1 MLLIFAPF
9 IAILMISAI
18 YDAVNRQRRISHLSI
33 ENKRLNVL
41 QKDRYELI
49 QSPIMLSA
57 KHQQNTVQASCQNWN
72 HDVKNNNPAKIIP
85 DMMGLKVNNDSEE
98 KSLINQKTANV
109 IYPTITFNAAELEL
123 VRAGYILRI
132 TGRRKISKNNKNSYI
147 TGRKGKI
154 FDVRKIIQVVQKK
167 ITNGNFQEKQIDDT
181 IIKLNSLQMG
191 INALTARDEL
201 PKDFAIPDDCIVHRT
216 VKNVTYG
223 ELKQIAEKE
232 QLTAQLAEFH
242 HMDNIIVKT
251 SQKSKITILK
261 INYKLKHSSSYKH

>member
-1 MLLIFAPF
+1 ML
-9 IAILMISAI
+9 SAL
-18 YDAVNRQRRISHLSI
+18 YNAVNRQRRISHLHI
-33 ENKRLNVL
+33 ENERLNVL

-49 QSPIMLSA
+49 QSPILLSA
-57 KHQQNTVQASCQNWN
+57 KHQQNTVQTSCQNW
-72 HDVKNNNPAKIIP
+72 HPDVKNNNPAKITSDI
-85 DMMGLKVNNDSEE
+85 MGLEVNNDSEE
-98 KSLINQKTANV
+98 KSLFNRKIVNK

-123 VRAGYILRI
+123 IRAGYVQRM
-132 TGRRKISKNNKNSYI
+132 TGKRKISKNNKNSYI

-154 FDVRKIIQVVQKK
+154 FDVHKIIQVVQKK
-167 ITNGNFQEKQIDDT
+167 ITNGNFQKEQIDNT

-191 INALTARDEL
+191 INALTAQDEL
-201 PKDFAIPDDCIVHRT
+201 PKGFAIPDDCIVYRT

-251 SQKSKITILK
+251 SQKSKITTLK
-261 INYKLKHSSSYKH
+261 INYKLRHPSSYKH